1 MKKKRL
7 ASLFRKFVMRTKDNN
22 ATLALAVVGVGEV
35 LGAEWARGCRLVSV
49 NEEVL
54 RVRGT

>member
-1 MKKKRL
+1 VKKKRL

-35 LGAEWARGCRLVSV
+35 LGSV